1 MGTVTLEKI
10 YDEILGLKT
19 EVEYIKEC
27 LHEDFLELSEETKK
41 EIEDSRKEIK
51 AGKFIRLEDL

>member
-1 MGTVTLEKI
+1 MSTITLEKI
-10 YDEILGLKT
+10 YDEIIGLKT
-19 EVEYIKEC
+19 EVESIKEC

-51 AGKFIRLEDL
+51 AGKFIRLENL